1 MIDVLG
7 PEKRRRRSVQEKI
20 AIVQQSF
27 EPGMTV
33 SLVARQHGVA
43 ASQLFLWRKQYQ
55 EGSLTAVAA
64 GEQVVPASELAS
76 AMKQIK
82 ELQRLL
88 GKKTME
94 NELLKEAV
102 EYGRPKKVDSARAL
116 VAGGWRISL
125 VSRCLRVSRAQLHT
139 MARRSKDWQDRR
151 LKHKPDDTEALA
163 RIHVVIGDL
172 PIYGYRRVWA
182 LLRRQSETDDMA
194 VINAKR
200 VYRIMRQ
207 NALLLERK
215 PEIPPSKRAHTGKVA
230 VGESNQRWC
239 SDGFEFSCDNG
250 EKLRV
255 TFALDCCDREA
266 LHWAASTGG
275 YDSETVQGVMLGA
288 VERRFGNSL
297 PTSPVE
303 WLTDNGSAYRS
314 YQTRQFGRMV
324 GLEPKHTA
332 VRSPESNGM
341 AESFV
346 KTMKRDYISIMPKP
360 DGLTAVKNLAEAFEH
375 YNEWHPHSALGYRSP
390 REYLRRRTSNGL
402 SDKKCMEI

>member
-82 ELQRLL
+82 ELQSLL

-102 EYGRPKKVDSARAL
+102 EYGRPKNVDSARAL

-125 VSRCLRVSRAQLHT
+125 VSRCLRVSRAQLHA
-139 MARRSKDWQDRR
+139 MARRTKNWQDRR
-151 LKHKPDDTEALA
+151 RRRKPDDTDVLA
-163 RIHVVIGDL
+163 RIHTVIGAL
-172 PIYGYRRVWA
+172 PTYGYCRVWA
-182 LLRRQSETDDMA
+182 LLRRQSESDDMA

-215 PEIPPSKRAHTGKVA
+215 PAIPPSKRAHTGKVA

-239 SDGFEFSCDNG
+239 SDGFGSSCDNG

-255 TFALDCCDREA
+255 TFALDYCDREA
-266 LHWAASTGG
+266 LHWAASNGG
-275 YDSETVQGVMLGA
+275 YDSETVQDVILGA
-288 VERRFGNSL
+288 VERRFGSNL
-297 PTSPVE
+297 PASPVE

-314 YQTRQFGRMV
+314 HQTRQFARMV

-332 VRSPESNGM
+332 VRSPQSNGM

-346 KTMKRDYISIMPKP
+346 KTMKRDYISIMAKP

-375 YNEWHPHSALGYRSP
+375 YNEWHPHSALGY
-390 REYLRRRTSNGL
+390 LRRRTSHGL

>member
-7 PEKRRRRSVQEKI
+7 PEKRRRRTTQEKI

-64 GEQVVPASELAS
+64 GEQVVPASELAA

-102 EYGRPKKVDSARAL
+102 EYGRGKKVDSARAL
-116 VAGGWRISL
+116 IARGWGVSF
-125 VSRCLRVSRAQLHT
+125 VSRCLRVSRAQLHVILRRT
-139 MARRSKDWQDRR
+139 DDWKDGRRSR
-151 LKHKPDDTEALA
+151 HTDDTDVLR
-163 RIHVVIGDL
+163 RIHHVIGEL
-172 PIYGYRRVWA
+172 PTYGYRRVWA
-182 LLRRQSETDDMA
+182 LLRRQTELDGMPA
-194 VINAKR
+194 INAKR

-215 PEIPPSKRAHTGKVA
+215 PAVPPSKRAHTGRVA
-230 VGESNQRWC
+230 VKESNQRWC
-239 SDGFEFSCDNG
+239 SDGFEFRCDNG

-266 LHWAASTGG
+266 LHWGGTTGG
-275 YDSETVQGVMLGA
+275 FDSETVQDVMLGA
-288 VERRFGNSL
+288 VERRFGSEL
-297 PTSPVE
+297 PASPVE
-303 WLTDNGSAYRS
+303 WLTDNGSCYRANE
-314 YQTRQFGRMV
+314 TRQFARML
-324 GLEPKHTA
+324 GLEPKNTA
-332 VRSPESNGM
+332 VRSPESNGI

-346 KTMKRDYISIMPKP
+346 KTIKRDYISIMPKP
-360 DGLTAVKNLAEAFEH
+360 DGLTAAKNLAEAFEH

-390 REYLRRRTSNGL
+390 REYLRQRASNGL
-402 SDKKCMEI
+402 SDNRCLEI

>member
-125 VSRCLRVSRAQLHT
+125 VSRCLRVSRAQLHA
-139 MARRSKDWQDRR
+139 MARRSKGWQDRR
-151 LKHKPDDTEALA
+151 CKRKPDDTEALA
-163 RIHVVIGDL
+163 RIHTVIDDL
-172 PIYGYRRVWA
+172 PTYGYRRVWA

-215 PEIPPSKRAHTGKVA
+215 STIPLSKRAHTGKVA
-230 VGESNQRWC
+230 VGESNRRWC

-275 YDSETVQGVMLGA
+275 YDSETVQDVMLGA

-297 PTSPVE
+297 PASPVE

-314 YQTRQFGRMV
+314 HQTRQFARMV

-375 YNEWHPHSALGYRSP
+375 YNEWHPHSALG
-390 REYLRRRTSNGL
+390 
-402 SDKKCMEI
+402 